1 MRGIVEELDN
11 SGREVILIIQDYIER
26 LRPPIMSVDKR
37 MQLIDVSNQMHDMA
51 IELDIPIVTASQLN
65 RSGVSTIEEMRQSQ
79 KGDIGQHVGMRDI
92 SESFGMLKNFDA
104 NIAIVIEVDP
114 KEERFYLS
122 FRSLKYRGDD
132 SEAIGY
138 FLQPFVGKYSK
149 IQLMEDIN
157 LEHPV
162 FRRSLLDENDL
173 ELKDERSRL
182 QKLERDH
189 KTGLV
194 DMSVDSRDED
204 ISGFVGDVAKD
215 QQRADA
221 LIEQLNKT
229 DVMLSRDDDGFI
241 VLIPKFHIGTLRDA
255 YDNKKSQ
262 MSLFFN
268 AGKLSKV
275 GVGSE
280 ISEYNQDSA
289 YTSMYR

>member
-1 MRGIVEELDN
+1 
-11 SGREVILIIQDYIER
+11 
-26 LRPPIMSVDKR
+26 
-37 MQLIDVSNQMHDMA
+37 
-51 IELDIPIVTASQLN
+51 
-65 RSGVSTIEEMRQSQ
+65 
-79 KGDIGQHVGMRDI
+79 
-92 SESFGMLKNFDA
+92 
-104 NIAIVIEVDP
+104 
-114 KEERFYLS
+114 
-122 FRSLKYRGDD
+122 
-132 SEAIGY
+132 
-138 FLQPFVGKYSK
+138 
-149 IQLMEDIN
+149 MEDIN

-229 DVMLSRDDDGFI
+229 DVMLTRDDDGFI
-241 VLIPKFHIGTLRDA
+241 VLTPKFHVGTLRDA

-268 AGKLSKV
+268 AGKLSTV
-275 GVGSE
+275 GESVS
-280 ISEYNQDSA
+280 SNMDSA